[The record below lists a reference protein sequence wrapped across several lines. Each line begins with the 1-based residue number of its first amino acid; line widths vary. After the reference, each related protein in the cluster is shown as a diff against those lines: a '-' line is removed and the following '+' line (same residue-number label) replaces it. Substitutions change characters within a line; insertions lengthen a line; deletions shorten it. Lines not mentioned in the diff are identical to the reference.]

1 MSNKTSAVLSSVSEL
16 ANRLSSLG
24 NFSSLLEKG
33 IYDLNNEVM
42 DEAVLISKQLRL
54 HFKSKFPR
62 K

>member
-24 NFSSLLEKG
+24 NFSNLLEKG

>member
-1 MSNKTSAVLSSVSEL
+1 MSNKTSAVKTSVSEL

-24 NFSSLLEKG
+24 NFSNLLEKG
-33 IYDLNNEVM
+33 IYDLDNDVM
-42 DEAVLISKQLRL
+42 DEAVLISKQLRV